1 MSLKCRSLIY
11 TDPRIIRFDRR
22 VAVCIP
28 AFNEAANIRAVIR
41 ACRAVRPALILVI
54 DDASQDLTSRILSE
68 EVGKP
73 GAPLRVLR
81 NEKNLGKQGS
91 IRRGLMFLSGQDLDA
106 VALIDGD
113 GQHDPG
119 ELPRLAA
126 LLSDYDFIIGARSRE
141 EMPVQRRLSNWLVNL
156 GFLLLGGVDF
166 VDVQSGLRIYSRR
179 LAGVLA
185 ARLPEQGGYALEHES
200 LAILAEH
207 ARDTGSVIRAAA
219 APVSCR
225 YGGKSSMQPHHI
237 LQLTFE
243 TFRQAQR
250 LGEILQ
256 ETAG

>member
-1 MSLKCRSLIY
+1 
-11 TDPRIIRFDRR
+11 
-22 VAVCIP
+22 
-28 AFNEAANIRAVIR
+28 VIR

-54 DDASQDLTSRILSE
+54 DDSSFDLTPRILLE

-73 GAPLRVLR
+73 GVPLRVLR

-91 IRRGLMFLSGQDLDA
+91 IRRGLRFLSELNLDA

-126 LLSDYDFIIGARSRE
+126 LLDRYDFVIGARSRE
-141 EMPVQRRLSNWLVNL
+141 EMPIQRRLSNWLVNL
-156 GFLLLGGVDF
+156 GFQLLGGVDF
-166 VDVQSGLRIYSRR
+166 VDVQSGLRIYNRR

-200 LAILAEH
+200 LALLAEH
-207 ARDTGSVIRAAA
+207 ARETRTALRAAA
-219 APVSCR
+219 APVSCK
-225 YGGKSSMQPHHI
+225 YGGKSSMQPHHV
-237 LQLTFE
+237 LQLVFE
-243 TFRQAQR
+243 TFRQAMR

-256 ETAG
+256 DAT